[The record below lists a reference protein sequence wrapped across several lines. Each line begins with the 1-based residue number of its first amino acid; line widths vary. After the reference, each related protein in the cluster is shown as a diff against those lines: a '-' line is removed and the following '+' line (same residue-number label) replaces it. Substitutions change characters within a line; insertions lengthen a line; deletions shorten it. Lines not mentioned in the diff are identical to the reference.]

1 MRFVKA
7 TLIGMLALVGLSA
20 CAFVDNQVQ
29 LEAQQVADLP
39 AEAGNG
45 STVYLA
51 LLEDARTD
59 KAKVGVIRNGFGAET
74 AAVNTADKPAIW
86 VSNSLKSNLEKAGY
100 KVETVDG
107 GFRPAGDQFLL
118 SGNLTRTFSDPKVG
132 FWAFTVTGD
141 VEAIMK
147 AEYAGRTTQATIAG
161 HHEQMSMV
169 SSGGEM
175 HKGSL
180 NNALQDFVRKVIDWL
195 GELRGAKPAS

>member
-7 TLIGMLALVGLSA
+7 AFIGMMALVGLSA

-39 AEAGNG
+39 AGTGNG
-45 STVYLA
+45 STIFLA
-51 LLEDARTD
+51 LLEDSRTD

-107 GFRPAGDQFLL
+107 GFRPSGDQFLL
-118 SGNLTRTFSDPKVG
+118 SGNLIRAFSDPQVG
-132 FWAFTVTGD
+132 FWGFTLKGD
-141 VEAIMK
+141 VQAIMK
-147 AEYAGRTTQATIAG
+147 AEVGGRTTQATIAG
-161 HHEQMSMV
+161 QHEQMSMV
-169 SSGGEM
+169 STGGEM
-175 HKGSL
+175 HKGVL
-180 NNALQDFVRKVIDWL
+180 NGALQDFVRKVVAWL
-195 GELRGAKPAS
+195 GELRGAKPTS